1 MDESEQL
8 KAELAK
14 MKIELEA
21 AKLREALQESELRA
35 ERLQNE
41 NIKLRGQPKP
51 NSEPLPPPKPSLS
64 LLPEEVGVEETELD
78 EAFETMLTECLREET
93 KRDSLRDTYYNRR
106 STADKYY
113 FFLEWASYLRKPEV
127 LEQNGTKSSHVDINP
142 GDSTGMRQRNA
153 AGDGSRSPTTSGMEM
168 GVPTIQRD
176 ADENKYR
183 RPSESSKKKNLS
195 GGLQIFFYV
204 VLVAS
209 ICGILW
215 VFKNFLQ
222 EWVNGG
228 VRLDH
233 QERSDL
239 WD

>member
-21 AKLREALQESELRA
+21 AKLREALQESQLRA
-35 ERLQNE
+35 ERLENE
-41 NIKLRGQPKP
+41 NMKLRAQP
-51 NSEPLPPPKPSLS
+51 NNEPLPPPKPSLS
-64 LLPEEVGVEETELD
+64 LLPEEPDVEETELD
-78 EAFETMLTECLREET
+78 EAFETMLTECLRDET

-142 GDSTGMRQRNA
+142 GDSNGMRQRNA
-153 AGDGSRSPTTSGMEM
+153 AGNGSRSPTTSGMEM
-168 GVPTIQRD
+168 GVPPIQRV

-204 VLVAS
+204 V
-209 ICGILW
+209 
-215 VFKNFLQ
+215 
-222 EWVNGG
+222 
-228 VRLDH
+228 
-233 QERSDL
+233 
-239 WD
+239 